1 MAENVMTPLWLDI
14 KTEYIDQNFE
24 KVVNYLVQGA
34 KRPATRDSFYVM
46 TAKLLEERVQELT
59 SKIISVPLQE
69 DLSNKVNTTLTCR
82 MCGLYLLAYA
92 DVSADLKRKA
102 YSVMLHVLSILSPNC
117 AEELSEIAMANMLG
131 RVNGK
136 LPFSWD
142 DIEDFKPQIIAHK
155 IINHVVLS
163 ASTDKEAWFNHKGSA
178 RLNKGN
184 LTLAAECKEEHSRGV
199 LVPSIEILDGQVQVL
214 SVKGE
219 KVKKSEL
226 DNLEKLSEF
235 TRDFLRG
242 MKECCPKKSKQL
254 LQYSNGD
261 KVRVLI
267 TGKEDGHVLV
277 KTFDPAYEEISGYI
291 KVSDSY
297 LYYDALDF
305 YKYLPVGSTVDTTI
319 ISVAKG
325 TFDIR
330 SEFIDFIVNYR
341 ATLGDLVYARIRE
354 ISADK
359 KGNQK
364 VYMWTADGY
373 PVQAYLT
380 DQYQV
385 GDVVD
390 TKIIDFG
397 KERYKGV
404 IMVEILEKVD
414 EVIDEEETKK
424 LCLDAFCYDYREP
437 ATVVENECDSEYL
450 HLMCRLLYNCQKSL
464 PRPSDRYRILCV
476 SRILSEMTAN
486 TEDSQY
492 ITFVSQ
498 YLENLVYF
506 AKGTYENIT
515 DLSYP
520 CEVIPES
527 VSRRMAIIRVL
538 KAYADDSQNEYLSEI
553 IETTNDPLIKK
564 IAVLVQ
570 SCNRIDDVISKS
582 MQNVI
587 KREIIKCLA
596 IETEGETD
604 LEEENGIYLGI
615 ENDRQEFKTSFFH
628 APKDAKEQNQKITIL
643 RGVCAFLN
651 TSVGGTLY
659 LGVDDLGYV
668 KGISDDITH
677 MEKIAYG
684 NYKGVDGYI
693 RYITDEAKKVF
704 DLGILTHIRIVPMYD
719 NQVIAITVN
728 PYEYNIVSVE
738 GEAFI
743 RINSETVRMN
753 EAVRKQL
760 MAQRILSK
768 KADAENVSSL
778 LEAISGKRKAIL
790 HGYSSSSSGEIRDR
804 EVEPFAF
811 SSGHS
816 TVWCYDIAS
825 KVNKVFKLDRISNVE
840 ILKDRWEYES
850 HHKQGKMDIFR
861 MTGENPIRMKLAL
874 SLMAK
879 NIIVEEYP
887 DSEKDLI
894 KTDKDDRWI
903 LETDV
908 YKLEGVGRFYI
919 GLAEEIDIIDAP
931 GLKEYA
937 ESYCKKNLL

>member
-1 MAENVMTPLWLDI
+1 MADNVATPLWLDI

-24 KVVNYLVQGA
+24 KVVSYLVQGA

-46 TAKLLEERVQELT
+46 TAQLLEERVRQLT
-59 SKIISVPLQE
+59 SSIISVPLQD
-69 DLSNKVNTTLTCR
+69 DLSDRIDAVLTCR
-82 MCGLYLLAYA
+82 MCGLYLLTYA
-92 DVSADLKRKA
+92 DINTELKIKA
-102 YSVMLHVLSILSPNC
+102 YSVMLHVLSILAPNC
-117 AEELSEIAMANMLG
+117 EEGLTEISMLNMLG
-131 RVNGK
+131 RINTR

-155 IINHVVLS
+155 ILNHVITCP
-163 ASTDKEAWFNHKGSA
+163 STDPESWFNLKGSA
-178 RLNKGN
+178 RLYKGN
-184 LTLAAECKEEHSRGV
+184 LTIAAECKEEHSRGG

-214 SVKGE
+214 SVKGD

-235 TRDFLRG
+235 TRDFIRG
-242 MKECCPKKSKQL
+242 MKGCSPKKNKELQ
-254 LQYSNGD
+254 QYSNGD

-267 TGKEDGHVLV
+267 TGKEDGRVMV
-277 KTFDPAYEEISGYI
+277 RTFDPAYETLSGYI
-291 KVSDSY
+291 KVNDSY
-297 LYYDALDF
+297 LYYDTFDF
-305 YKYLPVGSTVDTTI
+305 YKYLPIGSTVDTTI
-319 ISVAKG
+319 LSVTKG

-330 SEFIDFIVNYR
+330 SEFIDYIVNYR
-341 ATLGDLVYARIRE
+341 ANLGDLVYARIRE

-373 PVQAYLT
+373 PVQAYLN
-380 DQYQV
+380 DGYNV

-404 IMVEILEKVD
+404 IMVEILEKVN

-424 LCLDAFCYDYREP
+424 QCLDAFCYDYEEP
-437 ATVVENECDSEYL
+437 TVAVENECDNESL
-450 HLMCRLLYNCQKSL
+450 HLIYRLLYNSQKKL

-476 SRILSEMTAN
+476 SRILSEMLAN
-486 TEDSQY
+486 TEDSRY

-515 DLSYP
+515 DLVYP
-520 CEVIPES
+520 CEIIPDS
-527 VSRRMAIIRVL
+527 VSRRMAIIKVL
-538 KAYADDSQNEYLSEI
+538 KAYADESQNAYLSEI
-553 IETTNDPLIKK
+553 IDTSDDLLIKK

-570 SCNRIDDVISKS
+570 SCNRINDVISKS

-604 LEEENGIYLGI
+604 LEEENGVYLGI

-628 APKDAKEQNQKITIL
+628 APKDAKEQNQKMTIL

-668 KGISDDITH
+668 KGVADDISH

-684 NYKGVDGYI
+684 NYKGIDGYV

-704 DLGILTHIRIVPMYD
+704 DLGVLTHIRITPMYD
-719 NQVIAITVN
+719 NQVVAITVN
-728 PYEYNIVSVE
+728 PYEYNIVTVE

-753 EAVRKQL
+753 DSARKQL
-760 MAQRILSK
+760 MAQRILSN

-778 LEAISGKRKAIL
+778 LEAISGKRKVVL
-790 HGYSSSSSGEIRDR
+790 HGYSSSSSGEVRDR

-816 TVWCYDIAS
+816 TVWCYDLAN
-825 KVNKVFKLDRISNVE
+825 KKNKVFKLDRISNVE
-840 ILKDRWEYES
+840 ILKERWEYES

-861 MTGENPIRMKLAL
+861 MTGDTPVRIKLGL
-874 SLMAK
+874 TLMAK
-879 NIIVEEYP
+879 NIIIEEYP

-894 KTDKDDRWI
+894 KTDIDDRWI
-903 LETDV
+903 LETAI
-908 YKLEGVGRFYI
+908 YQLEGVGRFYI
-919 GLAEEIDIIDAP
+919 GLAAEIDIIDAP

-937 ESYCKKNLL
+937 EAYCRQNIL

>member
-1 MAENVMTPLWLDI
+1 MADNVMTPLWLDI

-24 KVVNYLVQGA
+24 KVVKYLVQGA

-46 TAKLLEERVQELT
+46 TAQLLEKRVEQLT
-59 SKIISVPLQE
+59 SSIIAVPLQE
-69 DLSNKVNTTLTCR
+69 DLPDNIDIATACR
-82 MCGLYLLAYA
+82 MCGLYLLTYA
-92 DVSADLKRKA
+92 EVSSDLKRKA
-102 YSVMLHVLSILSPNC
+102 YSVMLHLLSVLSPNC
-117 AEELSEIAMANMLG
+117 AEELSEFSLANMLG
-131 RVNGK
+131 KVSGK
-136 LPFSWD
+136 LPYSWD

-155 IINHVVLS
+155 IINHIVVS
-163 ASTDKEAWFNHKGSA
+163 PSEDNEAWFDLKGSA
-178 RLNKGN
+178 KLNKGI
-184 LTLAAECKEEHSRGV
+184 LTISAEGREEHSRGA
-199 LVPSIEILDGQVQVL
+199 LVPSIDILDGQIQVL
-214 SVKGE
+214 SAKSD

-242 MKECCPKKSKQL
+242 MTEASPKKNRQL

-267 TGKEDGHVLV
+267 IGKTDGNVLV
-277 KTFDPAYEEISGYI
+277 KTIDPAYEPIEGFI
-291 KVSDSY
+291 KISDSY
-297 LYYDALDF
+297 LYYDASDF
-305 YKYLPVGSTVDTTI
+305 YKYLPVGSTLDATI
-319 ISVAKG
+319 INVNKG

-330 SEFIDFIVNYR
+330 SEFIDYIVNYR
-341 ATLGDLVYARIRE
+341 ANLGDLVYARIRE
-354 ISADK
+354 ISPDK
-359 KGNQK
+359 KGNHK

-373 PVQAYLT
+373 PVQAYLSG
-380 DQYQV
+380 QYSV

-404 IMVEILEKVD
+404 IMVEIIEPVD
-414 EVIDEEETKK
+414 EVIEEDTTKK
-424 LCLDAFCYDYREP
+424 DCLYSFCYDYEEP
-437 ATVVENECDSEYL
+437 VVVQENEYDPESL
-450 HLMCRLLYNCQKSL
+450 HLIYRLLYSYQKNL

-476 SRILSEMTAN
+476 SRILSEMIGN
-486 TEDSQY
+486 TEDSRY
-492 ITFVSQ
+492 VSFVSQ

-506 AKGTYENIT
+506 AKGSYDNIE
-515 DLSYP
+515 DLVYP
-520 CEVIPES
+520 HDTIPDS
-527 VSRRMAIIRVL
+527 VSRRMSIVAVL
-538 KAYADDSQNEYLSEI
+538 KAYGDDSQNDYLSEI
-553 IETTNDPLIKK
+553 IDSTEDDLIKK

-628 APKDAKEQNQKITIL
+628 APKDAKEQNQKLTIL
-643 RGVCAFLN
+643 RGLCAFLN

-668 KGISDDITH
+668 KGVADDICH

-684 NYKGVDGYI
+684 NYKGMDGYV

-704 DLGILTHIRIVPMYD
+704 DLGVLTHIRIIPMYD

-728 PYEYNIVSVE
+728 PYEYNIVTVE

-753 EAVRKQL
+753 ESVRKQL
-760 MAQRILSK
+760 LTQRILSK

-778 LEAISGKRKAIL
+778 LEAISGKRKVIL
-790 HGYSSSSSGEIRDR
+790 HGYSSSSSGDVRDR

-816 TVWCYDIAS
+816 TIWCYDLAS
-825 KVNKVFKLDRISNVE
+825 KTNKVFKLDRISNVE
-840 ILKDRWEYES
+840 ILKDRWEFES
-850 HHKQGKMDIFR
+850 HHKQGKMDVFR
-861 MTGENPIRMKLAL
+861 MTGDSPVRVKLAL
-874 SLMAK
+874 TLMAK

-894 KTDKDDRWI
+894 KTDSNDRWI
-903 LETDV
+903 LETDI
-908 YKLEGVGRFYI
+908 YQLEGVGRFYI
-919 GLAEEIDIIDAP
+919 GLAAEIDIIDAP

-937 ESYCKKNLL
+937 EAYCRRNVL